1 MFARRARGMLLR
13 LARRRLTSTIAGLV
27 LLLPATWVKFGGCC
41 EAAWIDGLALVLG
54 ATGVAFLWTALTG
67 VRPDWIDE
75 TGDPRPRN

>member
-1 MFARRARGMLLR
+1 MLLR
-13 LARRRLTSTIAGLV
+13 LARRRLTSAIAGLV
-27 LLLPATWVKFGGCC
+27 LLLPATWLKFGGCC
-41 EAAWIDGLALVLG
+41 GAAWIDGLALVLG

>member
-1 MFARRARGMLLR
+1 MLLR

-27 LLLPATWVKFGGCC
+27 MLLPATWLKFGGWGG
-41 EAAWIDGLALVLG
+41 ARWIDGLALVLG